1 MSHEL
6 LDVNGGNQL
15 SIQDNIQALW
25 TRMDQT
31 QRAVED
37 RDRHIH
43 TLNTQLNDILQAFTG
58 LQRSHQL
65 LQDTVRVNNQD
76 VDEEIFTL
84 HSQLN
89 FL

>member
-1 MSHEL
+1 MSHEP

-15 SIQDNIQALW
+15 SIPDNIQALW

-31 QRAVED
+31 QRAMED
-37 RDRHIH
+37 CDRHIH

-58 LQRSHQL
+58 LQQSHQL

-76 VDEEIFTL
+76 VDEEIFIL
-84 HSQLN
+84 RSQLD